1 MAYNNSNSSYGNRG
15 TQGARTPAAA
25 PAGKSEFNKDDVIQ
39 IGGVFVYTNKETGQ
53 KSDVLLYTG
62 KVKED
67 IMIPA
72 GSTLKVF
79 KKGGLSKNGKNL
91 PELDIVA
98 QKKTVRSGARA

>member
-1 MAYNNSNSSYGNRG
+1 MAYNSSSYGNRG
-15 TQGARTPAAA
+15 NQGARTPAATPA
-25 PAGKSEFNKDDVIQ
+25 AGKSEFNKDDVIQ

-98 QKKTVRSGARA
+98 QKKAVRSGSRA